1 MSIPKFLYHMIYFPL
16 YVFYSALYT
25 KEAAELALSLQNAP
39 LANRLIGLSLESHKV
54 LFTVKDKRTSEI
66 LFLSEKIAKLELE
79 RKQ

>member
-1 MSIPKFLYHMIYFPL
+1 MRTFFDAKENVTHAQCATIGI
-16 YVFYSALYT
+16 VT